1 MASKLIGVQRNPN
14 TYWSL
19 LNHLLN
25 NKKILLL
32 PPLFHED
39 KFAMDFKE
47 KAELFNAVFAKQH
60 SDNRL
65 SSASFY
71 QDDIAKISQSY
82 DPNKA
87 HRHDNINIRMLK
99 IYDSSIYK
107 PLEMILKQC
116 TKLMFFLLNGK

>member
-47 KAELFNAVFAKQH
+47 KAELFNAVFAKQY

-82 DPNKA
+82 DANKA

-99 IYDSSIYK
+99 MCGSSIYK